1 MSYNEKKATG
11 ETDMKFLNLLIKPA
25 SSLCNLRCKYCFY
38 EDEAIN
44 RTQHSMGIMQ
54 EDLADLLIT
63 QAFEAIDPDGTVT
76 FAFQGGEPTIAGL
89 PFFQH
94 FVETVKKYRPPKV
107 SVSFSIQTNG
117 ILLNAD
123 WAKFFKEERFL
134 VGLSIDGFR
143 DAHEAHRL
151 DVSGCGTWK
160 KVLVAKALLDQ
171 YDVDYNALCVVTN
184 YCATHP
190 DKAYKTLKQ
199 LGFRYIQFIA
209 CLDPIGHKRGAEP
222 WSLVPETYGKFLCR
236 VFDLWY
242 QDWLSGDYHSIRLF
256 EDYVHI
262 LLGDGASACSTC
274 GKCGSYLVIEG
285 DGSGYP
291 CDFYVLDNWKIGS
304 LPHMTIACMA
314 DSAKA
319 SEFLHWGTEKPA
331 ECAQC
336 AYARLCNGG
345 CKNDWF
351 EDQAG
356 VHNYFCPAF
365 RTFLD
370 YAFPR
375 IRQIAL
381 AELSARN
388 K

>member
-1 MSYNEKKATG
+1 
-11 ETDMKFLNLLIKPA
+11 MKFLSLLIKPA

-44 RTQHSMGIMQ
+44 RTQHSMGILK
-54 EDLADLLIT
+54 EDLANTLII

-89 PFFQH
+89 PFFRQ
-94 FVETVKKYRPPKV
+94 FTAKVKECCPPGVTVH
-107 SVSFSIQTNG
+107 FSIQTNG
-117 ILLNAD
+117 TLLNAD
-123 WAKFFKEERFL
+123 WAKFFQEERFL

-143 DAHEAHRL
+143 DAHEAHRV
-151 DVSGCGTWK
+151 DTRGYGTWK
-160 KVLVAKALLDQ
+160 QVLAAKALLEKYQ
-171 YDVDYNALCVVTN
+171 VDFNALCVVTRH
-184 YCATHP
+184 CASHP
-190 DKAYKTLKQ
+190 EKAYKTLKQ

-209 CLDPIGHKRGAEP
+209 CLDPIGHKRGSEP
-222 WSLVPETYGKFLCR
+222 WSLTPDAYGRFLCR

-242 QDWLSGDYHSIRLF
+242 QDWLSGNYHSIRLF

-291 CDFYVLDNWKIGS
+291 CDFFVLDHWKIGS
-304 LPHMTIACMA
+304 LPQTTIAQMA
-314 DSAKA
+314 AGTKA
-319 SEFLHWGTEKPA
+319 AEFLHWGTEKPE
-331 ECAQC
+331 ECGHC
-336 AYARLCNGG
+336 PYGRLCNGG

-351 EDQAG
+351 TDETG
-356 VHNYFCPAF
+356 THNYFCSAF
-365 RTFLD
+365 RTLLD

-375 IRQIAL
+375 LRQIAL
-381 AELSARN
+381 AELTARSR
-388 K
+388 